1 MLVPIATLLT
11 LLCTGRTRIFWGILG
26 TIATVMFALILLH
39 QFKPLHVAPHPKPA
53 LDFASRAQIMDA
65 PIPDIAKEA
74 IIGPQMDPAD
84 LKPVPPDVANV
95 PADDERLRVF
105 DEL

>member
-1 MLVPIATLLT
+1 
-11 LLCTGRTRIFWGILG
+11 
-26 TIATVMFALILLH
+26 
-39 QFKPLHVAPHPKPA
+39 
-53 LDFASRAQIMDA
+53 MDA

-74 IIGPQMDPAD
+74 IIGPQVDTAD
-84 LKPVPPDVANV
+84 LKPVPTNVANL